1 MVCVCWHA
9 REYECVCIIVCV
21 HMLACT
27 CVWACVCIVFCVRVR
42 ASVGMH
48 MSRWVFGGQRTT
60 YGMSSLSSHYVD
72 PWDQTRVSRL
82 GGQYLYLPV
91 LGCILFKNKFWDKI
105 HVVVFSSV
113 QVSVFVFS
121 IVTVDQPP
129 PNLEHVHDTPINVI
143 PIYNHSLFSLN
154 PQWPFICFCGFP
166 VLTYVLTFVSGF
178 LQTYCISKVNLC

>member
-1 MVCVCWHA
+1 
-9 REYECVCIIVCV
+9 
-21 HMLACT
+21 MLACM
-27 CVWACVCIVFCVRVR
+27 CVWVFVYYCVCACWRARVYERVCVLFCVC
-42 ASVGMH
+42 ACVGMH

-82 GGQYLYLPV
+82 GGQYLYLLV

-113 QVSVFVFS
+113 QFSVFVFS

-129 PNLEHVHDTPINVI
+129 LNLEHVHDTPINVI

-154 PQWPFICFCGFP
+154 PQWPFICLCGFP

-178 LQTYCISKVNLC
+178 LQTYYISKVNLC